1 MSETIPYARVQA
13 VRKVEPLLWRPL
25 KWCRLEVD
33 VAGSAG
39 QEQGARSAKMTKSL
53 FPVGQV
59 DEADQLSSA
68 LLGLRQFPLSKP
80 PERAFWKAPLSYHF
94 LASGSDG
101 SVAAASTG
109 RFRKVTTW
117 VPLEKV
123 QSVRRVQGPWQR
135 AFNLASVYLDAA
147 GRRVRAELRDRE
159 VQEADRLFE
168 KLVLESR
175 AARRR
180 ASSQSRG
187 VMSVSA
193 NGPGATESWPR
204 GR

>member
-1 MSETIPYARVQA
+1 M
-13 VRKVEPLLWRPL
+13 
-25 KWCRLEVD
+25 
-33 VAGSAG
+33 
-39 QEQGARSAKMTKSL
+39 
-53 FPVGQV
+53 
-59 DEADQLSSA
+59 
-68 LLGLRQFPLSKP
+68 SKP

-123 QSVRRVQGPWQR
+123 QSVRRVQGPFQR

-159 VQEADRLFE
+159 VEEADRLFE
-168 KLVLESR
+168 ELVLQSR

-187 VMSVSA
+187 VTSVPAS
-193 NGPGATESWPR
+193 GPGADGASREQATGHFYSRSGLLLRTRPGHRPTAPATASGALGVRTWVQSP
-204 GR
+204 